1 VILALGVS
9 SLFAGL
15 GGVLY
20 YAHQAGV
27 QTASTPVQFGPLVI
41 AAVLLGGTSVH
52 GRRGGVAGTALA
64 VCLLVLLMYYVQL
77 RHWEVWWVYV
87 LAGTAALVGLAVSR
101 LVEGL
106 GAVRV
111 ER

>member
-1 VILALGVS
+1 VVLALGVS
-9 SLFAGL
+9 TLLAAL

-20 YAHQAGV
+20 YVHLTSAETTSQ
-27 QTASTPVQFGPLVI
+27 PVQFGPLVI

-52 GRRGGVAGTALA
+52 GRRGGIAGTALA

-77 RHWEVWWVYV
+77 RRWEIWWVYV
-87 LAGTAALVGLAVSR
+87 LAGVVALVGLVVSR
-101 LVEGL
+101 LVEAL
-106 GAVRV
+106 GEVRV